1 MDTII
6 ITLICLAS
14 VLAILSLILLIRFLS
29 LRAELKAFSK
39 QVNEIRTTDREQ
51 PVKVASFDASS
62 VHLARE
68 INQLIE
74 ELRKAAVRSAE
85 EEKRVRTIMAGVSH
99 DFRTPLTA
107 ADGYL
112 QMSED
117 LLKKDEMSREDLAEL
132 RDYLKIVSERIHY
145 LQSLSDEFFEV
156 TYLDAKK
163 ELPLSEVR
171 FDTVLSEVLLGQ
183 YDRMQEKSIDMRL
196 DIPEEQL
203 PVRADRHYLE
213 RILENLLSNAAKYAK
228 SYLELRVER
237 TGVGGKTAG
246 MQDNVVNQSVLQ
258 EEAITAP
265 AITLY
270 MRNDVDE
277 TFQTD
282 TEHIFEPFYRAKGRS
297 GPGTGLG
304 LYVCKELADA
314 MHFELKGEISD
325 GVFELKLTMLE
336 CHPEELYN

>member
-1 MDTII
+1 MDAITIW
-6 ITLICLAS
+6 LICLAAA
-14 VLAILSLILLIRFLS
+14 LAILSLILLARFLG

-39 QVNEIRTTDREQ
+39 QVNEIRTTERDP
-51 PVKVASFDASS
+51 PVKVASFDVSS
-62 VHLARE
+62 VRLAQE
-68 INQLIE
+68 INQLIA
-74 ELRKAAVRSAE
+74 ELRKAAVHSAE

-112 QMSED
+112 QMSQD
-117 LLKKDEMSREDLAEL
+117 LLRKEEMSREDLTEL
-132 RDYLKIVSERIHY
+132 RDYLKIVSERIRY

-183 YDRMQEKSIDMRL
+183 YDRMQEKCIDMRIH
-196 DIPEEQL
+196 IPEEQL

-228 SYLELRVER
+228 SYLELQVER
-237 TGVGGKTAG
+237 TGDKAGEAQEKTVSG
-246 MQDNVVNQSVLQ
+246 
-258 EEAITAP
+258 EEAVSAP
-265 AITLY
+265 IITLF

-314 MHFELKGEISD
+314 MGFTLTGEIKE
-325 GVFELKLTMLE
+325 GVFELRLTM
-336 CHPEELYN
+336 PEYCSRQDSSLRSE